1 MMLLKVSSNKFRR
14 ADQIYL
20 CIVGKIDR
28 QKICWIL
35 IYLFL
40 SFIWVNL
47 LSDIINFHDHTIYS
61 LTSLT
66 AFSIAIIFLMIK
78 YPEVFTLSLMKN
90 TDSNASPI
98 IILIS
103 ILKSI
108 WHAFLFFYRDQ
119 PLRRILLLMEFGI
132 HLPVTLKSFISN
144 KEINLFELYSAKMRG
159 IKKNLIINIFI
170 ILNIKKTSLLPSC
183 VLK

>member
-1 MMLLKVSSNKFRR
+1 MTKISLILQGGLDKGGLRQRGALTEGFTVFMMFLKVTSNKFRR
-14 ADQIYL
+14 AYIIYL
-20 CIVGKIDR
+20 CIVSKIDR
-28 QKICWIL
+28 QKIFWIL

-40 SFIWVNL
+40 PFIWVNL
-47 LSDIINFHDHTIYS
+47 LSDIINFYDHTFYS

-66 AFSIAIIFLMIK
+66 AFSIAIIFLMIR

-108 WHAFLFFYRDQ
+108 WHAFLFF
-119 PLRRILLLMEFGI
+119 
-132 HLPVTLKSFISN
+132 FIETN
-144 KEINLFELYSAKMRG
+144 H
-159 IKKNLIINIFI
+159 
-170 ILNIKKTSLLPSC
+170 
-183 VLK
+183 